1 MRNLFN
7 IAYRPSLRSRH
18 IGGKA
23 IDMTITWTGNLQMQ
37 DGHGQPVTVPPPGG
51 GDINAK
57 LHRVGATY
65 GVIKLVSD
73 KPHWS
78 TDGH

>member
-1 MRNLFN
+1 
-7 IAYRPSLRSRH
+7 
-18 IGGKA
+18 
-23 IDMTITWTGNLQMQ
+23 MTISWAGNLAMR
-37 DGHGQPVTVPPPGG
+37 DGQGRLVTITPPRT
-51 GDINAK
+51 GDVNAA
-57 LHRVGATY
+57 LHRVGASY